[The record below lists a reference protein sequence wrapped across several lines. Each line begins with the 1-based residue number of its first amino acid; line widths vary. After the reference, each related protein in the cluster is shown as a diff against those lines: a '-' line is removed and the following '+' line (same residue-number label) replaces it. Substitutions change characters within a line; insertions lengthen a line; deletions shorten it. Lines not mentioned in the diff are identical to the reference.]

1 MSPRTVVVIG
11 ATGSQGGSV
20 AKELLKSPDLYKVRA
35 VTRDVRKPAA
45 QKLAEL
51 GAELRS
57 VDLNDGTEALAQVF
71 AGADAIFALT
81 DFWATQSTEVEI
93 AQGRAIADAAAR
105 TSTLQ
110 HLVWSALPDPVKL
123 SNGALMHIHHWKGKS
138 LVTDYIRE
146 QHPALWAK
154 TTTVLFPNYFEN
166 CLTHPER
173 YLSQPDEQGV
183 YNMRFPHSAN
193 TVMPNVSIRDTGKL
207 VQVILESGATYF
219 TKTIAFYNE
228 ALAEA
233 DKLAAI
239 GQKYNL
245 QTQYHKLSQDEFQKL
260 LETRDGMS
268 PEIAL
273 DFTEQL
279 LMFEKFGNVYE
290 TSEFVQANKIPGL
303 KLQTWAE
310 FLEEHDL
317 LAYMKRS

>member
-20 AKELLKSPDLYKVRA
+20 ARELLKSPHLYRVRA
-35 VTRDVRKPAA
+35 ITRDPSKPAA
-45 QKLAEL
+45 QELAAI
-51 GAELRS
+51 GAELRCA
-57 VDLNDGTEALAQVF
+57 DLSEGAEALAAVF
-71 AGADAIFALT
+71 AGANAIFALT
-81 DFWATQSTEVEI
+81 DFWATQSSEAEI
-93 AQGRAIADAAAR
+93 AQGRAIVDAAAR

-110 HLVWSALPDPVKL
+110 HLVWSALPDPEKL
-123 SNGALMHIHHWKGKS
+123 SGGALLHIHHWKGKS
-138 LVTDYIRE
+138 IVTDYIH
-146 QHPALWAK
+146 QQYPALWAM

-166 CLTHPER
+166 CLTHPDR
-173 YLSQPDEQGV
+173 YLSKPDAQGV
-183 YNMRFPHSAN
+183 YNMSFPHSPH

-207 VQVILESGATYF
+207 VQLVLESGTTYF
-219 TKTIAFYNE
+219 AKTIAFYNQ

-239 GQKYNL
+239 GEKYNL
-245 QTQYHKLSQDEFQKL
+245 RTKYHTLNADEFQRL

-279 LMFEKFGNVYE
+279 LMFEKFGNVYD
-290 TSEFVQANKIPGL
+290 SPEFVQAKEIPGL
-303 KLQTWAE
+303 KLQTWVE
-310 FLEEHDL
+310 FLEENNL